1 MTSSSIRRKSAS
13 KAGPGIWALRG
24 LLLAVVLLSWEF
36 VPRIAA
42 LHSVSPVFNPFFI
55 SSPSRIYERLV
66 ELSSSH
72 PGRPSIWQPLSQTL
86 KATFLGVGIGTAM
99 GAAAGLLLSNS
110 RRAQLVLEPFLTLLN
125 ATPRIALV
133 PIFVIIAGPTTTAS
147 VATAIAVVF
156 FVVFY
161 NARAGGMSVPSH
173 VINNAR
179 ILGASGGETML
190 FVRLRYVLIWTFASL
205 PNAISFGLVSV
216 VTAELLT
223 GQIGMGRLLLD
234 SITNVD
240 ATLTFVVVA
249 VLAVA
254 GVILVTAAEL
264 ISRRATH
271 WWETS

>member
-1 MTSSSIRRKSAS
+1 VTSSVRRKSAP
-13 KAGPGIWALRG
+13 KAGPAIWAARA
-24 LLLAVVLLSWEF
+24 LLLAVVLLAWEF
-36 VPRIAA
+36 VPRIGA
-42 LHSVSPVFNPFFI
+42 LHGVSPVFNPFFI
-55 SSPSRIYERLV
+55 SSPSRIYDRLV

-72 PGRPSIWQPLSQTL
+72 PGRPSIWHPLSQTL
-86 KATFLGVGIGTAM
+86 KATFLGVGIGTLM
-99 GAAAGLLLSNS
+99 GATAGLLLSNS
-110 RRAQLVLEPFLTLLN
+110 RRAQLILEPFITLLN

-173 VINNAR
+173 VVNNAR
-179 ILGASGGETML
+179 ILGASGAETML

-234 SITNVD
+234 SISNVD

-254 GVILVTAAEL
+254 GVILVTVAEL